1 MRIIAGYARG
11 IRLAVPDGGEP
22 LRPTEDRV
30 KESLFST
37 LGDLKGAVV
46 LDLFAGTGALGLEAL
61 SRGAKE
67 VVLVERDPLHAEAIR
82 QNQVAVERAIRAAGA
97 EPGVA
102 KIAQGDLRNIS
113 QMLDNQVFTII
124 VADPPYHSQPG
135 EYGASELLKDDALLA
150 HCAPNALLALEH
162 ASDTSGLPWH
172 PLSSWRLLRKRT
184 FGIRAVSYACAVE
197 NSSATESEAFV

>member
-37 LGDLKGAVV
+37 LGDLEGAVV

-67 VVLVERDPLHAEAIR
+67 VVLVERDPKVDTAL
-82 QNQVAVERAIRAAGA
+82 VC
-97 EPGVA
+97 
-102 KIAQGDLRNIS
+102 KIEYEINATHDNRNIVHPFYI
-113 QMLDNQVFTII
+113 DKEPEII
-124 VADPPYHSQPG
+124 
-135 EYGASELLKDDALLA
+135 
-150 HCAPNALLALEH
+150 
-162 ASDTSGLPWH
+162 
-172 PLSSWRLLRKRT
+172 
-184 FGIRAVSYACAVE
+184 
-197 NSSATESEAFV
+197 